1 MEVTEQGP
9 RQCIAQLC
17 SSARTSP
24 FRRWQAQVPWEMRP
38 VPQDIYKQQKELRT
52 SQPDTDPVDMSDE
65 ESDSEDM
72 YSDALDT
79 SYRPNDSID
88 SDEELDSPDTSPWND
103 SVTSDDEGPDA
114 ECSTSATTTNPVK
127 ERKFIVC
134 ASMLLQLLSV
144 CRECLAPTHTSLK
157 ERGTLLHAVT
167 VCVRGHKTVWE
178 SQPRINGKALM
189 NLLLPAA
196 ITFSGASPTRVIRLL
211 SSVGVAVL
219 QKSQLFLI
227 QGCLVFPA
235 AAKVWKEEQ
244 TTLLTAMRG
253 SKLHLAGDGR
263 ADSPGYSAKYGT
275 YTLLET
281 NINKILHFEVIQS
294 TEVKSSNNM
303 ETEGLKRSF
312 DHLQGWGFCPHVLV
326 TDRHFGVNA
335 LMKSN
340 YPNTKHRFDA
350 WHVAKGIG
358 SKLALAGKTKRNSLL
373 NKWVKT
379 VRAHVYW
386 CAQTSDDNGALVLAK
401 WMSLMRHVD
410 NVHQHPD
417 PLYPACTHAP
427 IVEER
432 WWLHKGTEPYDALE
446 KVVMSRQLLKDI
458 PKLSGD
464 GQTYRLESFHSL
476 LLRFTPKSS
485 HFSLEGMEARTA
497 IAVLHYNA
505 NSDRKQA
512 TTKDGKDCFVLK
524 FPKARKGEW
533 VVNRKMEPA
542 SYDYTQKL
550 FGCFLELAEGVRTYQ
565 EAQATY
571 VPRSRGKSLCSVS
584 QRPNKEAAVLAH
596 RSRFST

>member
-1 MEVTEQGP
+1 
-9 RQCIAQLC
+9 
-17 SSARTSP
+17 
-24 FRRWQAQVPWEMRP
+24 
-38 VPQDIYKQQKELRT
+38 
-52 SQPDTDPVDMSDE
+52 
-65 ESDSEDM
+65 
-72 YSDALDT
+72 
-79 SYRPNDSID
+79 
-88 SDEELDSPDTSPWND
+88 
-103 SVTSDDEGPDA
+103 
-114 ECSTSATTTNPVK
+114 
-127 ERKFIVC
+127 
-134 ASMLLQLLSV
+134 
-144 CRECLAPTHTSLK
+144 
-157 ERGTLLHAVT
+157 
-167 VCVRGHKTVWE
+167 
-178 SQPRINGKALM
+178 M

-235 AAKVWKEEQ
+235 AAKVWKEDQ

-458 PKLSGD
+458 PKLSGN

-505 NSDRKQA
+505 NWDRKQA
-512 TTKDGKDCFVLK
+512 TTKDDKDCFVLK

-533 VVNRKMEPA
+533 VGNRKMEPA

-571 VPRSRGKSLCSVS
+571 VPRSRGKSLCSIS

>member
-1 MEVTEQGP
+1 MRCTAVFVP
-9 RQCIAQLC
+9 
-17 SSARTSP
+17 RTSP
-24 FRRWQAQVPWEMRP
+24 FRKWQAQVPWEMRP
-38 VPQDIYKQQKELRT
+38 VPQDIYNQQKELRT
-52 SQPDTDPVDMSDE
+52 SQPETDPVDTSDE

-72 YSDALDT
+72 YSDPLDT

-88 SDEELDSPDTSPWND
+88 SDKELDSPDTSAWND
-103 SVTSDDEGPDA
+103 SVSSDDEGPDA
-114 ECSTSATTTNPVK
+114 ECSTSATTTSPLK
-127 ERKFIVC
+127 ERKYIVC

-144 CRECLAPTHTSLK
+144 CRECLAPTQTRLK

-167 VCVRGHKTVWE
+167 ICLRGHKTVWE
-178 SQPRINGKALM
+178 SQPRINSKALM
-189 NLLLPAA
+189 NLPLPTA

-253 SKLHLAGDGR
+253 SKLHLAGDGH

-275 YTLLET
+275 YTLLDT
-281 NINKILHFEVIQS
+281 NINKLVHFEVIQ
-294 TEVKSSNNM
+294 
-303 ETEGLKRSF
+303 
-312 DHLQGWGFCPHVLV
+312 
-326 TDRHFGVNA
+326 
-335 LMKSN
+335 
-340 YPNTKHRFDA
+340 
-350 WHVAKGIG
+350 
-358 SKLALAGKTKRNSLL
+358 
-373 NKWVKT
+373 
-379 VRAHVYW
+379 
-386 CAQTSDDNGALVLAK
+386 
-401 WMSLMRHVD
+401 
-410 NVHQHPD
+410 
-417 PLYPACTHAP
+417 
-427 IVEER
+427 
-432 WWLHKGTEPYDALE
+432 
-446 KVVMSRQLLKDI
+446 QLLKDT

-476 LLRFTPKSS
+476 LLRFTLKSS

-542 SYDYTQKL
+542 SFDYTQKL
-550 FGCFLELAEGVRTYQ
+550 LSCFLGLAEGVRTYQ
-565 EAQATY
+565 EVQATY
-571 VPRSRGKSLCSVS
+571 VPHSRGKSLCSVS
-584 QRPNKEAAVLAH
+584 QRPNKEAAVLEPCVCCRRKLFPDPSDHAAWEPDTSATAQPAPNPPYKLLGFHRFAAPLTQDMGTVESVQSRVEALFRCRAFVICGTGFIQIPCPLPSVWGSAH
-596 RSRFST
+596 HASGDDIPVVIDPDQKSNSVLDGIVR